1 MSEIIVRNS
10 CIIITDYEK
19 GSNINLEKNFQV
31 WNPTYYRLE
40 DFGMYYDKD
49 EKKLYIPRGL
59 DIWKIKSYFRKSN
72 TINENPNPYRN
83 ISNLKLKLKPR
94 DDVQVQALQF
104 MCGIG
109 NYKDN
114 NGLPQLSVN
123 LPTGKGKTY
132 CSIATIG
139 YYKIKSIIIT
149 ASSSLLEQ
157 WRADIK
163 EYTSLDD
170 NDIFL
175 INGSNVMNMIYSN
188 KSMKTREAKIFL
200 ITHKTIQSYCSTY
213 GWNRLNQIFLNLG
226 IGIKIIDEAH
236 QNFNNMLML
245 DFFTNVYKTYYV
257 TATPQRSDWR
267 ENRIYQLSLKNVPGI
282 DLFDVELDPHTDYLA
297 IKYNSKPNPIQISE
311 CKNMYGLDRMKY
323 VDYVTKQPNFY
334 KVLTIIMDMVIKLKG
349 RALFY
354 IGTNEGILRIYK
366 WIGENYPQFLGDIG
380 IFTSIMNKEDKA
392 KEREKKIILST
403 TKSCGAGEDIKG
415 LKVSVVLA
423 EPFKSE
429 VLARQTL
436 GRTRDKDTLYIELID
451 MGFNQIRKFYY
462 YKLPVFNKYASSTE
476 DIMIDQYE
484 LDKRYE
490 KLDNIRQEKL
500 TICPIKFHDERFFEY
515 PEEKKIIKPI
525 SFDPNWRKD
534 NE

>member
-19 GSNINLEKNFQV
+19 GSNHDLEKNFQV

-49 EKKLYIPRGL
+49 ERKLYIPRGL
-59 DIWKIKSYFRKSN
+59 DIWKIKKYLRVHN
-72 TINENPNPYRN
+72 TINEDYNPYKSIN
-83 ISNLKLKLKPR
+83 NLKLKIKPR

-109 NYKDN
+109 DYEVNLR
-114 NGLPQLSVN
+114 LPQLSVN

-139 YYKIKSIIIT
+139 YFKMKSIIIT

-157 WRADIK
+157 WRTDIK
-163 EYTSLDD
+163 EYTSLED
-170 NDIFL
+170 NEIFL

-188 KSMKTREAKIFL
+188 KSMKTKEAKIFL
-200 ITHKTIQSYCSTY
+200 ITHKTIQSYCTQY

-267 ENRIYQLSLKNVPGI
+267 EDRIYQLSLKNVPGI
-282 DLFDVELDPHTDYLA
+282 DLFDIELDPHTDYLA
-297 IKYNSKPNPIQISE
+297 IKYNSKPNPVQISE

-323 VDYVTKQPNFY
+323 VDYITKQPNFY
-334 KVLTIIMDMVIKLKG
+334 KVLMIVMDIILKMKG
-349 RALFY
+349 RALIY
-354 IGTNEGILRIYK
+354 IGTNEGILRVYK
-366 WIGENYPQFLGDIG
+366 WLGENYPEFLGDIG
-380 IFTSIMNKEDKA
+380 IFTSLMDKESKA

-436 GRTRDKDTLYIELID
+436 GRTRDSETLYIELVD
-451 MGFNQIRKFYY
+451 MGFKQIKNFYY
-462 YKLPVFNKYASSTE
+462 SKLPVFNKYASSTE
-476 DIMIDQYE
+476 DVMIDQYE
-484 LDKRYE
+484 LDKRTE
-490 KLDNIRQEKL
+490 KLEDKREKKKSMSPF
-500 TICPIKFHDERFFEY
+500 TFHDERFFTY
-515 PEEKKIIKPI
+515 PVEKKVIQPFT
-525 SFDPNWRKD
+525 FDPNWRKD